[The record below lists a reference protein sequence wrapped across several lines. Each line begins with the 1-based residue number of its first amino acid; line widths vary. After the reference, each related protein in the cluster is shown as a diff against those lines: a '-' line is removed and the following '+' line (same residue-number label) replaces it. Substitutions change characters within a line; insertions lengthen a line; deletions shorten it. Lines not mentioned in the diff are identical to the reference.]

1 MDNIK
6 EWKELIDSTKL
17 KANEVD
23 VKSNS
28 TVISQHSVPREP
40 ISEKFDITKVNNAC
54 FKLDY
59 IQTYKAREIT
69 MVEIHDDDIKS
80 ETNYWKHA
88 IICYV
93 LGAYSPF
100 SVLNRY
106 VQRKYGK
113 LGINKVSMM
122 KNGAFI
128 VRLDNTEG
136 KEEVLQGG
144 IYYFDNEP
152 LIVKG

>member
-40 ISEKFDITKVNNAC
+40 IWEKFDITTVNNAC

-59 IQTYKAREIT
+59 IKTYKAREIT

-80 ETNYWKHA
+80 ETNYWKHS